1 MLSKPQ
7 PTGPF
12 AATQALAPAKNLSV
26 LEFAAV
32 MEKNIA
38 QAIIGKKETIRYFL
52 IALLAE
58 GHVLLEDTPGVGK
71 TTLVK
76 ALARS
81 LGADFRRIQF
91 TPDVLPSD
99 VTGTSIYDP
108 AKSQFRYH
116 PGPVMAHMLLAD
128 EINRASPKTQSALL
142 ECMEEGQITV
152 DGITHPLPKPF
163 FVMATQNPQEFH
175 GTFPLPES
183 QLDRFMFSV
192 HLGYPNPEEELAL
205 LERYRLCQPLD
216 TLSQVFPIAQLPL
229 LQQKVR
235 HVHVSDPLRLYLV
248 KLVQTIRSHPEF
260 RLGVSP
266 RGTLALFRAAQ
277 AYTALD
283 GRDYVLP
290 DDIKILFLPALRHRV
305 FLKSGGSPE
314 KLLLEILDSTPLPI
328 T

>member
-1 MLSKPQ
+1 MVSKPQ
-7 PTGPF
+7 SAEP
-12 AATQALAPAKNLSV
+12 LSPAKKFSV
-26 LEFAAV
+26 PEFAAAL
-32 MEKNIA
+32 EKNIA

-116 PGPVMAHMLLAD
+116 PGPVMAHILLAD

-152 DGITHPLPKPF
+152 DGTTHSLPKPF

-183 QLDRFMFSV
+183 QLDRFMFSL
-192 HLGYPNPEEELAL
+192 HLGYPSPEEELAL
-205 LERYRLCQPLD
+205 LERYRLTQPLE
-216 TLSQVFPIAQLPL
+216 TLAQVLPIDQLPL
-229 LQQKVR
+229 LQERVR
-235 HVHVSDPLRLYLV
+235 HVHVSEPLRKYLV

-277 AYTALD
+277 AYTALQ
-283 GRDYVLP
+283 GRDYALP
-290 DDIKILFLPALRHRV
+290 DDIKALFLPALRHRV
-305 FLKSGGSPE
+305 FLRNGSNPE
-314 KLLLEILDSTPLPI
+314 KLLLEILDSTPLPVS
-328 T
+328 